1 MAEEPTPDAA
11 RDDTSQG
18 TDQRSSQPPLAEELS
33 PSQLRETVERAQN
46 GDRDAFAVLIERH
59 RRVATAKAYG
69 MLGDSHLAADA
80 LQEAFFKTWQKLA
93 TLRQPERF
101 SGWFLAIVQ
110 RTSMDVARRRTRV
123 GGHEHGWEKLS
134 DVEGPSSTETQ
145 GIDPIVARERGQQIR
160 EAIRALP
167 PEYREVILLKHAEGR
182 SYREIARLLRTT
194 VKAVESRLFRARQQL
209 GRSLASKSD
218 QGRERDS

>member
-1 MAEEPTPDAA
+1 
-11 RDDTSQG
+11 
-18 TDQRSSQPPLAEELS
+18 
-33 PSQLRETVERAQN
+33 
-46 GDRDAFAVLIERH
+46 
-59 RRVATAKAYG
+59 
-69 MLGDSHLAADA
+69 
-80 LQEAFFKTWQKLA
+80 
-93 TLRQPERF
+93 
-101 SGWFLAIVQ
+101 
-110 RTSMDVARRRTRV
+110 
-123 GGHEHGWEKLS
+123 
-134 DVEGPSSTETQ
+134 VEGPSSTETQ